1 MPPRTRTPLE
11 GRELRAPKESKNPII
26 KECSKCV
33 RFDGYGFQRVCTVVL
48 SVKGPRWTRYAE
60 EVDGDVN
67 RALNRDPGRG
77 PDG

>member
-1 MPPRTRTPLE
+1 M
-11 GRELRAPKESKNPII
+11 

-48 SVKGPRWTRYAE
+48 SVKAPRWTRYAE

-67 RALNRDPGRG
+67 RALNRDPSRG